1 MTGPVKAA
9 LIAATAGLLVML
21 GFPIL
26 ITMLTLPGQTAQGF
40 YNACTAALGTRGAI
54 VANPP
59 DPAPTAD
66 EVLLKIAYTATTL
79 GFGNQGATVTVAIAM
94 RATGLANAA
103 NRTDTATQRYAH
115 SALIDDGAGALG
127 LPLTWGSPAEL
138 MTPEVSTAL
147 ALDHMVEADPQWR
160 DRTPAQLAAQITGLP
175 ADQFTDLA
183 ITAQARIPT
192 TGTTTSVPTVPLL
205 TSTTPTT
212 TTTPTSQRQ
221 APPSAT
227 TLLNPSEASSAASA
241 APEAANCL
249 SALTSALPPIATRPN
264 PAGPAI
270 AANAQRAIP
279 DEPAA
284 DRETPAATPPATAT
298 DQRRQAQPEPAPTD
312 SAAFVAALLSDT
324 LDIPIPTTIAEQLRL
339 GQRVATDPDPGDV
352 VYTDITA
359 SQGPH
364 LAGIAIT
371 ANTMATVLPGH
382 TEPETVPIGP
392 NRVIRRIQQGAAS

>member
-1 MTGPVKAA
+1 MTRPIKAA
-9 LIAATAGLLVML
+9 LIAATAGLMAML

-26 ITMLTLPGQTAQGF
+26 ITMLTLPGQAAQGF

-66 EVLLKIAYTATTL
+66 EVLLKITHTATTL

-103 NRTDTATQRYAH
+103 NRTDPATQRYAH

-147 ALDHMVEADPQWR
+147 ALDRMVEADPQWR
-160 DRTPAQLAAQITGLP
+160 DRTPAQLAAQITGLS
-175 ADQFTDLA
+175 ADLFTELA
-183 ITAQARIPT
+183 MNAEARILA

-205 TSTTPTT
+205 TSAAPTT
-212 TTTPTSQRQ
+212 TTTTQRRREDQ
-221 APPSAT
+221 SGAT
-227 TLLNPSEASSAASA
+227 TMLNPSEASSVASA

-264 PAGPAI
+264 PTGPAI

-279 DEPAA
+279 HEPAA
-284 DRETPAATPPATAT
+284 DPETTPATAP
-298 DQRRQAQPEPAPTD
+298 DQQRPTPSEPAPAD

-324 LDIPIPTTIAEQLRL
+324 LDTPIPATIAEQLRL
-339 GQRVATDPDPGDV
+339 GQRVATDPDPGDI
-352 VYTDITA
+352 VYIDITA

-371 ANTMATVLPGH
+371 ANTMVTVLPGH
-382 TEPETVPIGP
+382 TDPETVPIGP